1 MDTKIFSMMKGGTRR
16 HRWVNLCVSSCSHVV
31 SLTLIEGLLR
41 KWLTVEGAEEEKKSP
56 SLNGTRRKINGK
68 TEK

>member
-1 MDTKIFSMMKGGTRR
+1 MKIFSMMKGGTRR

-41 KWLTVEGAEEEKKSP
+41 KWLTVEGAEKGGS
-56 SLNGTRRKINGK
+56 SLNGTRRKISGITK
-68 TEK
+68 

>member
-41 KWLTVEGAEEEKKSP
+41 KWLTVEGAEEEKKK
-56 SLNGTRRKINGK
+56 SLVKWNSKKNKREN
-68 TEK
+68 